1 MIALDASVLLALIN
15 SKDKHNLLA
24 RALTQS
30 YMRPYLVHE
39 INLAEVLVHA
49 AHLGKQEVILNRLRL
64 VMSVAGSSGEAGAL
78 RLAQLRAT
86 TSLRLPDCC
95 ALDAAR
101 EAGVALA
108 TFDRKLAEKA
118 RALGLEVVP
127 A

>member
-15 SKDKHNLLA
+15 NQDKHNILA

-49 AHLGKQEVILNRLRL
+49 AQLGNQEVILERLRL
-64 VMSVAGSSGEAGAL
+64 VMSVVGSTGEAGAL
-78 RLAQLRAT
+78 RLAKLRAS
-86 TSLRLPDCC
+86 TSLQLPDCC

-101 EAGVALA
+101 EAGIPLA

-118 RALGLEVVP
+118 RGLGLEVVP